1 MRLRVTPRMTAR
13 FFDCLIHP
21 VYATFALVEHA
32 EYATRQAILQFLE
45 PDEDAVGASIEL
57 EHTGATPVGWIVEIR
72 ARIIEVAGRSISCEI
87 VAYNRKGEIARG
99 RGRQRVVSKEKLR
112 ARIAALYAEP
122 EIPGTWRPDRESHDP
137 TI

>member
-1 MRLRVTPRMTAR
+1 MRLRVTPEMTAR

-45 PDEDAVGASIEL
+45 PGEDAVGASIEL

-72 ARIIEVAGRSISCEI
+72 ARVVAVEGRSIRCEI
-87 VAYNRKGEIARG
+87 RAYNRHGEIARG
-99 RGRQRVVSKEKLR
+99 RGGQRVVSKEKLR

-122 EIPGTWRPDRESHDP
+122 ERPGHWRPEPESHDS